1 MDINKYKRVREQKVK
16 EERNDISEGCHNL
29 SSTKLSI
36 DHKTSVILD
45 FSRASSSKNLNIK
58 RQRLHQLILC
68 VKFFNEQINL
78 QRQIISSYNNMENN
92 NNGKKSVNIYKRK
105 KRDLNGNNNVNNSS
119 NINDNMYL
127 KSCLVQEYENSKQK
141 CLIDYNA
148 KMNEKKE
155 IKISLSAI
163 IIIIAVILICIMG
176 VFLYKLNDEKITEEE
191 KNEGLNNEIAA
202 LKNET
207 SKESTTNETS
217 SEEKTETEEKT
228 ITKDEALEKATE
240 TYTKAYNM
248 FHSEDVVIPGEYNV
262 TGESKLGYK
271 INIKELENVF
281 SERAIKIIKEKLIEN
296 NGEYYDIKTDEN
308 TATFFETTDVTSIFS
323 AVDSG
328 IRKLSIIEYTDN
340 YIMANGKFDGNE
352 HSDAEDVGHNIGFIK
367 ENGKWLID
375 IYE

>member
-1 MDINKYKRVREQKVK
+1 
-16 EERNDISEGCHNL
+16 
-29 SSTKLSI
+29 
-36 DHKTSVILD
+36 
-45 FSRASSSKNLNIK
+45 
-58 RQRLHQLILC
+58 
-68 VKFFNEQINL
+68 
-78 QRQIISSYNNMENN
+78 
-92 NNGKKSVNIYKRK
+92 
-105 KRDLNGNNNVNNSS
+105 
-119 NINDNMYL
+119 
-127 KSCLVQEYENSKQK
+127 
-141 CLIDYNA
+141 
-148 KMNEKKE
+148 
-155 IKISLSAI
+155 
-163 IIIIAVILICIMG
+163 MG

-202 LKNET
+202 LKNEI
-207 SKESTTNETS
+207 SKESPTNETS
-217 SEEKTETEEKT
+217 SEEKT

-323 AVDSG
+323 AADSG

-340 YIMANGKFDGNE
+340 YIMANEKFEGNE

>member
-1 MDINKYKRVREQKVK
+1 
-16 EERNDISEGCHNL
+16 
-29 SSTKLSI
+29 
-36 DHKTSVILD
+36 
-45 FSRASSSKNLNIK
+45 
-58 RQRLHQLILC
+58 
-68 VKFFNEQINL
+68 
-78 QRQIISSYNNMENN
+78 
-92 NNGKKSVNIYKRK
+92 
-105 KRDLNGNNNVNNSS
+105 
-119 NINDNMYL
+119 
-127 KSCLVQEYENSKQK
+127 
-141 CLIDYNA
+141 
-148 KMNEKKE
+148 MNEKKE

-176 VFLYKLNDEKITEEE
+176 ACLYKLNDEKITEEE

-340 YIMANGKFDGNE
+340 YIMANGKFEGNE

>member
-1 MDINKYKRVREQKVK
+1 MEVHENANKVNVYEFRKKEGYHCNGGLFWLKILKKKKHIDIIKKNKK
-16 EERNDISEGCHNL
+16 EE
-29 SSTKLSI
+29 
-36 DHKTSVILD
+36 
-45 FSRASSSKNLNIK
+45 
-58 RQRLHQLILC
+58 
-68 VKFFNEQINL
+68 
-78 QRQIISSYNNMENN
+78 
-92 NNGKKSVNIYKRK
+92 
-105 KRDLNGNNNVNNSS
+105 
-119 NINDNMYL
+119 
-127 KSCLVQEYENSKQK
+127 
-141 CLIDYNA
+141 

-340 YIMANGKFDGNE
+340 YIMANGKFEGNE